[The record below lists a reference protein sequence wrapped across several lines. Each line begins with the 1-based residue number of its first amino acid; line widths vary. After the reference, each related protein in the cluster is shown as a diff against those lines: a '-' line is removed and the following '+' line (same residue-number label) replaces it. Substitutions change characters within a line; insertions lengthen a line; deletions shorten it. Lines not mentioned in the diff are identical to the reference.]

1 MILIDCPNCGPR
13 DETEYHYGGEAHVP
27 YPEDPQSLSDEEWG
41 RYLFYR
47 QNPKGLFAE
56 RWVHSAGCRKWF
68 NVIRDTATYRIATV
82 YRLDDPR
89 PDRPTI
95 DRPGVPT

>member
-1 MILIDCPNCGPR
+1 VILIECPNCGPR
-13 DETEYHYGGEAHVP
+13 DETEYQYGGEAHVP
-27 YPEDPQSLSDEEWG
+27 YPEDPHALSDEEWG

-68 NVIRDTATYRIATV
+68 NVLRDTATYRIETV

-89 PDRPTI
+89 PNL
-95 DRPGVPT
+95 PGETA